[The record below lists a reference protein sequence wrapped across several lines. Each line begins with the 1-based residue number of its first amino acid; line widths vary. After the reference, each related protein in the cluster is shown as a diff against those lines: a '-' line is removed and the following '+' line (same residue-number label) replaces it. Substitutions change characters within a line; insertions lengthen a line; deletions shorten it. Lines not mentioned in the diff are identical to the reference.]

1 MDRQQLS
8 AQYCAAEL
16 KAIEQKIDDLRTKNE
31 YNGVQITDKEE
42 KKEILADLKRDK
54 EEWSARLDRAQS
66 TISQPAWQPPSF
78 TLSAEPASYSVTI
91 TNQKQGGALLL
102 AIPCRSNG
110 RRWNRVLLFL
120 KAVCGDFD
128 IQHYSLSSNNSDIEL
143 SDDLVLPPAEYTL
156 SPTDDSQAVLNVIYQ
171 PLPIVPR
178 STLSRRS
185 SGATTPIEDPSPS
198 SRPQKK
204 ARVELD
210 AENLVVESA
219 KAFGRDAT
227 FEKRIVQR
235 DQHCI
240 ITRQYRSLKASHI
253 VAHAWWMDHPDRK
266 ERLPEDIKKIIRSL
280 DGGIDHITNGILL
293 DGSISDAFDRGDFSF
308 QFVDGH
314 YYVVSITPDYDS
326 IDGVQVDECVR
337 NRWDG
342 TVWWCPENRP
352 NPYLMAF
359 HLRNSV
365 FAHCRGAAGY
375 DEFDTEDDKENLEI
389 ARSVVSEFF
398 ENSEIGDKIASALSP
413 EVLAQYE

>member
-42 KKEILADLKRDK
+42 KKEILADLKK
-54 EEWSARLDRAQS
+54 KEEEWSARLDRAQS